1 MLGQHAGA
9 HLGQHAGAFQSA
21 LPTGPL
27 VHLRGR
33 IAVTGALGGA
43 LAQTNVLV
51 GRLQIAGDDVIDII
65 GPVSV
70 FQGDTLDLVLI
81 VTDDAGNPVSL
92 TGATIEVQ
100 VKTAIGAPDPPMIAK
115 TIGSGVT
122 LLDQSDPETEGR
134 AAVAFSSTDTAVT
147 PAAYAIDAVVLL
159 NGKRQHV
166 VAPRQFNVLPVV
178 NQA

>member
-1 MLGQHAGA
+1 MLGQHVGA
-9 HLGQHAGAFQSA
+9 HLGQHAGQVYP
-21 LPTGPL
+21 LPTGPV

-33 IAVTGALGGA
+33 IAVTGALTGA

-65 GPVSV
+65 GPVSPY
-70 FQGDTLDLVLI
+70 QGDTLDLVLI
-81 VTDDAGNPVSL
+81 VTDDAGAPVIL

-100 VKTAIGAPDPPMIAK
+100 VKTVVGAPDPPMIAK
-115 TIGSGVT
+115 AIGSGVT
-122 LLDQSDPETEGR
+122 LLDQSDPATQGR
-134 AAVAFSSTDTAVT
+134 AAVAFSSSDTSVT
-147 PAAYAIDAVVLL
+147 PTAYAIDVVVAL

-166 VAPRQFNVLPVV
+166 IAPRAFNVLPVV